1 MIIHKIYIGG
11 WFQRTTLH
19 LTEIWDF
26 LKSGKTNLSFD
37 AAEFKAARDRLE
49 VKNIARKND
58 LLEYINID
66 TNCSVDYRIYEDGLI
81 ILEKKFEDLDKDCEA
96 IKDYYDNKLSKSL
109 SYIFSKGAP
118 VPKELANIKTILP
131 YIIMASDATKKEVK
145 ELFDSHNEEV
155 YSELSTGKTEVYRSS
170 GIIFIN
176 NLENDELAREIIEAE
191 IFFREYKTQL
201 HRYLSIHRT
210 VWEKIEKIK
219 ELDKIKGS
227 EIEKYRNELSVY
239 QKTIT
244 LIDARIEQMDTY
256 IETRQK
262 IVNLQRI
269 DEKLKPLFRF
279 KYETLQ
285 DTHEY
290 IKDLWLM
297 TKNYLD
303 STIQMLAELQSQ
315 STISTISSLRLITS
329 VGVVAGIFGYLGS
342 EQIPHLTIIGIF
354 YFIVLLIVALLVNQL
369 ISKFYFAKKY
379 RIDDQEID
387 KNIK

>member
-19 LTEIWDF
+19 LTEVWDF
-26 LKSGKTNLSFD
+26 LKSGKTDLSFD
-37 AAEFKAARDRLE
+37 AEEFKLARERLD
-49 VKNIARKND
+49 VKDISRQNNF
-58 LLEYINID
+58 LEYVFVN
-66 TNCSVDYRIYEDGLI
+66 TNDKIDYRIYEDGLI
-81 ILEKKFEDLDKDCEA
+81 VLEKEFEDLEKDFKA
-96 IKDYYDNKLSKSL
+96 IKDYYDSKLSKSL
-109 SYIFSKGAP
+109 SYLFSKGAP

-131 YIIMASDATKKEVK
+131 YIVMVSDATKQEAQ
-145 ELFDSHNEEV
+145 ELFNDHNEEV
-155 YSELSTGKTEVYRSS
+155 YSMLSTGKIEVYRSP
-170 GIIFIN
+170 GIILIN
-176 NLENDELAREIIEAE
+176 NLESDKLAREIIEAE

-210 VWEKIEKIK
+210 IWEKIERIK
-219 ELDKIKGS
+219 ELDEIKGS
-227 EIEKYRNELSVY
+227 EIEKYRNELSIY

-256 IETRQK
+256 IQTRQK
-262 IVNLQRI
+262 IVNLQQI
-269 DEKLKPLFRF
+269 DEKLKPLFDF

-297 TKNYLD
+297 TKDYLD
-303 STIQMLAELQSQ
+303 SAIQMLEELQSQ
-315 STISTISSLRLITS
+315 STVSAISSLRLITS
-329 VGVVAGIFGYLGS
+329 IGVVAGVVGYL
-342 EQIPHLTIIGIF
+342 EVKKIPKFTLEGIF
-354 YFIVLLIVALLVNQL
+354 YFIILLVAAIAVNQL
-369 ISKFYFAKKY
+369 ITKFYLTKKY